1 MNELNPSSIKLIGEA
16 VEGEYNFIKKEEI
29 MEENI
34 ITLTIDGQKVK
45 VKEGTTI
52 LQAAKQAGIDIPTL
66 CFLKDINE
74 VGDCRMCIVE
84 VEGRRGFATS
94 CIQTVEEGMVVH
106 THTQNVLEARH
117 VILDLIISN
126 HAKDCL
132 TCTRSGNCELQTL
145 ATKFNVLNIEFE
157 GERTEHKVDDLSPS
171 IVRDFNKCILCRR
184 CVAACK
190 NVQKIGA
197 IDCINRGFESCIS
210 TVGDHSLND
219 VNCTFC
225 GQCIEACPTGA
236 LHEKET
242 INDVWVKLKDPETTV
257 IVQTAPAVRVALGEE
272 FGMPIGTNVVGKMV
286 TALKR
291 LGFNKVFDTNTGA
304 DLTIMEEANEFIER
318 FTKNDNLPLITSC
331 SPGWVKYIEMNYPE
345 LLPHLS
351 SCKSPHQMFGAIL
364 KTYYAKREGLD
375 PEKMYVVSVMPCI
388 AKKFERQRPEMKE
401 DDLYDVDNVITTREL
416 ARMIKQANIEF
427 EKLED
432 SNFDSPMGE
441 ASGAG
446 AIFGTT
452 GGVMEAALRTA
463 QDTLTGKDLAKID
476 FEQVRGGEGIK
487 RATINIAGKEINVVA
502 ASGLA
507 NAKIILDEIKSG
519 KANYQ
524 FVEIMACPGGCI
536 MGGGQ
541 PIKSSKIRSE
551 VDVRK
556 LRADALYS
564 IDERSI
570 VRKSH
575 ENPVMKKLYKDFLGK
590 PGSEIAEKLLHT
602 TYTKREK
609 YNI

>member
-1 MNELNPSSIKLIGEA
+1 ME
-16 VEGEYNFIKKEEI
+16 KE
-29 MEENI
+29 MVN
-34 ITLTIDGQKVK
+34 LTIDNQKVTVPK
-45 VKEGTTI
+45 GTTI
-52 LQAAKQAGIDIPTL
+52 LEAAKTAGIDIPTL
-66 CFLKDINE
+66 CFLKEINE

-157 GERTEHKVDDLSPS
+157 GERTEHTIDDLSPS

-291 LGFNKVFDTNTGA
+291 LGFDKVFDTNTGA

-318 FTKNDNLPLITSC
+318 FTKNDNLPMITSC

-351 SCKSPHQMFGAIL
+351 SCKSPHEMFGAIL
-364 KTYYAKREGLD
+364 KTYYANREGLD
-375 PEKMYVVSVMPCI
+375 PEKIYVVSVMPCI

-401 DDLYDVDNVITTREL
+401 DNLYDVDNVITTREL

-463 QDTLTGKDLAKID
+463 QDTLTGKDLPKID

-487 RATINIAGKEINVVA
+487 RATINIAGKDINVVA

-507 NAKIILDEIKSG
+507 NARTILEEIKSG

-541 PIKSSKIRSE
+541 PIKSSKVRVE

-556 LRADALYS
+556 LRADALYT

-575 ENPVMKKLYKDFLGK
+575 ENPVMKKLYKDFLEK

>member
-1 MNELNPSSIKLIGEA
+1 M
-16 VEGEYNFIKKEEI
+16 KKE
-29 MEENI
+29 MVN
-34 ITLTIDGQKVK
+34 LTIDNQKVTVPK
-45 VKEGTTI
+45 GTTI
-52 LQAAKQAGIDIPTL
+52 LEAAKTAGIDIPTL
-66 CFLKDINE
+66 CFLKEINE

-132 TCTRSGNCELQTL
+132 TCTRSGNCELQAL

-157 GERTEHKVDDLSPS
+157 GERTEHKIDDLSPS

-291 LGFNKVFDTNTGA
+291 LGFDKVFDTNTGA

-318 FTKNDNLPLITSC
+318 FTKNDNLPMITSC

-351 SCKSPHQMFGAIL
+351 SCKSPHEMFGAIL
-364 KTYYAKREGLD
+364 KTYYANREGLD
-375 PEKMYVVSVMPCI
+375 PEKIYVVSVMPCI
-388 AKKFERQRPEMKE
+388 AKKFERQRPEMME
-401 DDLYDVDNVITTREL
+401 DNLYDVDNVITTREL

-463 QDTLTGKDLAKID
+463 QDTLTGKDLPKID

-487 RATINIAGKEINVVA
+487 RATINIAGKDINVVA

-507 NAKIILDEIKSG
+507 NARTILEEIKSG

-541 PIKSSKIRSE
+541 PIKSSKVRAE

-556 LRADALYS
+556 LRADALYT
-564 IDERSI
+564 IDEKSI

-575 ENPVMKKLYKDFLGK
+575 ENPVMKKLYKDFLEK

>member
-1 MNELNPSSIKLIGEA
+1 
-16 VEGEYNFIKKEEI
+16 
-29 MEENI
+29 MEEKMIN
-34 ITLTIDGQKVK
+34 LTIDDQKISVPK
-45 VKEGTTI
+45 GTTI

-66 CFLKDINE
+66 CFLKEINE

-84 VEGRRGFATS
+84 VEGRKGFATS

-106 THTQNVLEARH
+106 THTPNVLEARH

-126 HAKDCL
+126 HSKDCL
-132 TCTRSGNCELQTL
+132 TCTRSGNCELQSL
-145 ATKFNVLNIEFE
+145 ATKFNVLQVEFE
-157 GERTEHKVDDLSPS
+157 GERTEHEIDDLSPS

-242 INDVWVKLKDPETTV
+242 INDVWTKLKDPDSIV

-272 FGMPIGTNVVGKMV
+272 FGMEIGINVTGKMV

-291 LGFNKVFDTNTGA
+291 LGFDKVFDTNTGA
-304 DLTIMEEANEFIER
+304 DLTIMEEANEFINR
-318 FTKNDNLPLITSC
+318 FKNNDNLPMITSC

-351 SCKSPHQMFGAIL
+351 SCKSPHEMFGAII
-364 KTYYAKREGLD
+364 KTYYAKKENID
-375 PEKMYVVSVMPCI
+375 PKKIYVVSVMPCI
-388 AKKFERQRPEMKE
+388 AKKFERQREEMKE
-401 DDLYDVDNVITTREL
+401 EELFDVDNVITTREL

-427 EKLED
+427 NKLED
-432 SNFDSPMGE
+432 SKFDNPMGE
-441 ASGAG
+441 ATGAG
-446 AIFGTT
+446 AIFGVT

-463 QDTLTGKDLAKID
+463 QDTLMGKDLPKID
-476 FEQVRGGEGIK
+476 FEEVRGTQNIK
-487 RATINIAGKEINVVA
+487 RANIEINGKEIKVVA

-507 NAKIILDEIKSG
+507 NAKTILEEIKRG
-519 KANYQ
+519 KADYQ

-541 PIKSSKIRSE
+541 PIKSSKIQAE
-551 VDVRK
+551 VDVKK
-556 LRADALYS
+556 LRAQALYS
-564 IDERSI
+564 IDEKSVI
-570 VRKSH
+570 RKSH
-575 ENPVMKKLYKDFLGK
+575 ENPVMKKIYKEFLGK
-590 PGSEIAEKLLHT
+590 PGSELAEELLHT
-602 TYTKREK
+602 AYEKREK